1 GLTASIMEYEG
12 LTKQLSNQEV
22 KSQII
27 SFKLDFPNELVQ
39 EKLMLDKHDPIY
51 KIIRLRIV
59 DGAPYIL
66 EHTIMNANLI
76 PGINEEILHQSIYD
90 YIQICLNK
98 QLSNQEVKSQI
109 ISFKLDFPNELVQE
123 KLMLDK
129 HDPIYKIIRLR
140 IVDGAPYILE
150 HTIMNAN
157 LIPGINEEILHQSIY
172 DYIHQ
177 ELNLQFGGA
186 HRIIQA
192 DKASE
197 YDQKYL
203 KCEEHDPILEIEQVV
218 YLEDGTPFE
227 YSRSRN
233 KYNTRSYN
241 VVDF

>member
-1 GLTASIMEYEG
+1 MTKYEMIAGKIRQRIREEVYPVDSLIPDQVSLAKEFKVSRMTVKKAMDILELEGLILRKRGAGTFVKKTALSEGLTASIMEYEG
-12 LTKQLSNQEV
+12 LTKQLANQEV
-22 KSQII
+22 KSQVI
-27 SFKLDFPNELVQ
+27 SFKLDFPNELIQ

-51 KIIRLRIV
+51 KIIRLRVV
-59 DGAPYIL
+59 DDAPYIL

-76 PGINEEILHQSIYD
+76 PGINED
-90 YIQICLNK
+90 
-98 QLSNQEVKSQI
+98 
-109 ISFKLDFPNELVQE
+109 
-123 KLMLDK
+123 
-129 HDPIYKIIRLR
+129 
-140 IVDGAPYILE
+140 
-150 HTIMNAN
+150 
-157 LIPGINEEILHQSIY
+157 ILHQSIY
-172 DYIHQ
+172 DYIHK

-203 KCEEHDPILEIEQVV
+203 DCDEHDPILEIEQVV

>member
-1 GLTASIMEYEG
+1 MTKYEMIAGKIRQRIREEVYPVDSLIPDQVSLAKEFKVSRMTVKKAMDILELEGLILRKRGAGTFVKKTALSEGLTASIMEYEG
-12 LTKQLSNQEV
+12 LTKQLANQEA
-22 KSQII
+22 KSQVI
-27 SFKLDFPNELVQ
+27 SFKLHFPNELIQ

-51 KIIRLRIV
+51 KIIRLRVV
-59 DGAPYIL
+59 DDAPYIL

-76 PGINEEILHQSIYD
+76 PGINED
-90 YIQICLNK
+90 
-98 QLSNQEVKSQI
+98 
-109 ISFKLDFPNELVQE
+109 
-123 KLMLDK
+123 
-129 HDPIYKIIRLR
+129 
-140 IVDGAPYILE
+140 
-150 HTIMNAN
+150 
-157 LIPGINEEILHQSIY
+157 ILHQSIY
-172 DYIHQ
+172 DYIHK

-203 KCEEHDPILEIEQVV
+203 NCDEHDPILEIEQVV

>member
-1 GLTASIMEYEG
+1 MTKYEMIAGKIRQRIREEVYPVDSLIPDQVSLAKEFKVSRMTVKKAMDILELEGLILRKRGAGTFVKKTALSEGLTASIMEYEG
-12 LTKQLSNQEV
+12 LTKQLANQEV
-22 KSQII
+22 KSQVI
-27 SFKLDFPNELVQ
+27 SFKLDFPNELTQ

-51 KIIRLRIV
+51 KIIRLRVV
-59 DGAPYIL
+59 DDAPYIL

-76 PGINEEILHQSIYD
+76 PGINED
-90 YIQICLNK
+90 
-98 QLSNQEVKSQI
+98 
-109 ISFKLDFPNELVQE
+109 
-123 KLMLDK
+123 
-129 HDPIYKIIRLR
+129 
-140 IVDGAPYILE
+140 
-150 HTIMNAN
+150 
-157 LIPGINEEILHQSIY
+157 ILHQSIY
-172 DYIHQ
+172 DYIHK

-203 KCEEHDPILEIEQVV
+203 DCDEHDPILEIEQVV

>member
-1 GLTASIMEYEG
+1 MTKYEMIAGKIRQRIREEAYPVDSLIPDQVSLAKEFKVSRMTVKKAMDILELEGLILRKRGAGTFVKKTALSEGLTASIMEYEG
-12 LTKQLSNQEV
+12 LTKQLANQEV
-22 KSQII
+22 KSQVI
-27 SFKLDFPNELVQ
+27 SFKLDFPNELIQ

-51 KIIRLRIV
+51 KIIRLRVV
-59 DGAPYIL
+59 DDAPYIL

-76 PGINEEILHQSIYD
+76 PGINED
-90 YIQICLNK
+90 
-98 QLSNQEVKSQI
+98 
-109 ISFKLDFPNELVQE
+109 
-123 KLMLDK
+123 
-129 HDPIYKIIRLR
+129 
-140 IVDGAPYILE
+140 
-150 HTIMNAN
+150 
-157 LIPGINEEILHQSIY
+157 ILHQSIY
-172 DYIHQ
+172 DYIHK

-203 KCEEHDPILEIEQVV
+203 DCDEHDPILEIEQVV